1 MKLEEKDITTKYV
14 SDKLES
20 LASALF
26 DSIHQFEERL
36 KEQEL
41 HIVDLKHT
49 IKRLENGSKD

>member
-1 MKLEEKDITTKYV
+1 MKLNEKDITPKYV

-41 HIVDLKHT
+41 HIVTLKHK
-49 IKRLENGSKD
+49 IK

>member
-1 MKLEEKDITTKYV
+1 MKLDEKDITPKYV

-41 HIVDLKHT
+41 HIVTLKHK
-49 IKRLENGSKD
+49 IKELENGG

>member
-1 MKLEEKDITTKYV
+1 MKLKEEDITPKYV

-41 HIVDLKHT
+41 HIITLKHQ
-49 IKRLENGSKD
+49 IRELENGSKD

>member
-1 MKLEEKDITTKYV
+1 MKLNEKDITPKYV

-41 HIVDLKHT
+41 HIVTLKHK
-49 IKRLENGSKD
+49 IKELENGGKD